1 MPVIFLDPSPS
12 TNDGFDVEAQYQMV
26 PAGGVRRM
34 GFWVQ
39 DDEPE
44 DVIIYCTD
52 PNKAYLYG
60 LYIIQGHAA
69 IQGSGYFVKRG
80 SAIRFFIGGR
90 DPGATVLTV
99 ETVSGRPRGFLL
111 VSVKPQL
118 RRTYQLAIISDPIHV
133 PTKDLVGNNLAANM
147 LAAAKLWLEQA
158 NISLERVGPIN
169 DVIVPMNLED
179 PLVIDDLDK
188 VNAIARASHTP
199 QLQSAHIYVYGT
211 WNLVYRT
218 NPNVGGSTSYN
229 MCFVENQW
237 TGRSGAL
244 ICAHELGHALG
255 LQHSTGLRI
264 DLLMQ
269 ASAITN
275 DFLDML
281 DIEWTN
287 RLPWPPGVAPGLY
300 GAAASSV
307 GENHKGAS
315 GPLRSNLFAG
325 DVRLEACALSNPSH
339 VTPGAT
345 GPHVRKIQ
353 AAVMVLDGAVIVKAE
368 LDAARYGPSTAR
380 AVLAYKTKRRII
392 NRAYE
397 SQADDIV
404 GIMTIKALD
413 SELVARQIEE
423 KPILTNRCPRICGF
437 RPPGSKD
444 ILAKR
449 LAGAAGETRRAA
461 NNNLGQS
468 C

>member
-1 MPVIFLDPSPS
+1 MKNSKTI
-12 TNDGFDVEAQYQMV
+12 
-26 PAGGVRRM
+26 VRTLR
-34 GFWVQ
+34 
-39 DDEPE
+39 
-44 DVIIYCTD
+44 
-52 PNKAYLYG
+52 
-60 LYIIQGHAA
+60 
-69 IQGSGYFVKRG
+69 
-80 SAIRFFIGGR
+80 
-90 DPGATVLTV
+90 
-99 ETVSGRPRGFLL
+99 
-111 VSVKPQL
+111 VKPQL

-287 RLPWPPGVAPGLY
+287 RLPWPLGW
-300 GAAASSV
+300 
-307 GENHKGAS
+307 
-315 GPLRSNLFAG
+315 
-325 DVRLEACALSNPSH
+325 RLGFTALLHLP
-339 VTPGAT
+339 
-345 GPHVRKIQ
+345 
-353 AAVMVLDGAVIVKAE
+353 
-368 LDAARYGPSTAR
+368 
-380 AVLAYKTKRRII
+380 
-392 NRAYE
+392 
-397 SQADDIV
+397 
-404 GIMTIKALD
+404 
-413 SELVARQIEE
+413 
-423 KPILTNRCPRICGF
+423 
-437 RPPGSKD
+437 
-444 ILAKR
+444 
-449 LAGAAGETRRAA
+449 
-461 NNNLGQS
+461 
-468 C
+468 